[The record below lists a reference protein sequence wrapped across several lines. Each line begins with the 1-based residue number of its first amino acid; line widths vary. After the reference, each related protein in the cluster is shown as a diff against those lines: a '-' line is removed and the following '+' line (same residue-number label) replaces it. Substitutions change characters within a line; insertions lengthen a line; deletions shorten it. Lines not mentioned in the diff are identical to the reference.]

1 MVSRIEIGYR
11 ERLHGLLGE
20 LGVAQPDQEAEA
32 LMAGARKRAAE
43 EGLAIDDALARAYEG
58 LRERVRRTVPAPPLA
73 EAPRLLCDESLG
85 GLARWLRAAGY
96 DALGLRGVKSD
107 ALLRAALDDARILVT
122 TDGHLLERRLVN
134 EGRVRVVWVPSRM
147 PLLRQLALVM
157 GDLGLAA
164 LDPRCMSCGGE
175 LAPVEK
181 QVVRERIPPKT
192 ALWKD
197 EYFLCR
203 GCGRLLW
210 QGTHWSRIEKG
221 LAQAS
226 PPKQDHRANN
236 E

>member
-1 MVSRIEIGYR
+1 MVTRIEIGYR
-11 ERLHGLLGE
+11 ERLRSLLRA
-20 LGVAQPDQEAEA
+20 LDVPRPDQEAEA
-32 LMAGARKRAAE
+32 LMGGARRQAAE
-43 EGLAIDDALARAYEG
+43 EGLALEEALARTYEG
-58 LRERVRRTVPAPPLA
+58 LSERGRSAVPAPPLA
-73 EAPRLLCDESLG
+73 DAPRLLCDESLG
-85 GLARWLRAAGY
+85 GLARWLRAAGC
-96 DALGLRGVKSD
+96 DALGRRGVKSD

-122 TDGHLLERRLVN
+122 TDGHLLERRLVTQ
-134 EGRVRVVWVPSRM
+134 GRVRVVWVPSRM

-157 GDLGLAA
+157 GELGLSA

-181 QVVRERIPPKT
+181 QVVEERIPPKT

-203 GCGRLLW
+203 GCGKLLW

-226 PPKQDHRANN
+226 RPRPAHRANN